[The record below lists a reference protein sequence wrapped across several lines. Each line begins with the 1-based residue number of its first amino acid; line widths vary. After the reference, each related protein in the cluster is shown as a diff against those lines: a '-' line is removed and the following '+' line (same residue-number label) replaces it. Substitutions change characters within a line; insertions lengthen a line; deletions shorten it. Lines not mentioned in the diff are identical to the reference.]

1 MFLFHNEQPH
11 SLINWVLCL
20 ILRRCYHLIVICSAV
35 CSRKK
40 ARNQSVKFPL
50 YLFRSDVDILLMA
63 HSQTLIVHFIPYTNT
78 ITDKIT
84 QWIILHSSLCFL
96 CQKLLQISASGNAAW
111 SRGNQHR
118 LTDMFNGV
126 LAMYEVIWLQA
137 RNECHC
143 LLREKHLLSFEW
155 PGDVRILGE
164 ILDAAWG
171 NRF

>member
-1 MFLFHNEQPH
+1 MFLFHNEQSH

-20 ILRRCYHLIVICSAV
+20 ILRRCYHLILILVLCVVDQKSECEISL
-35 CSRKK
+35 
-40 ARNQSVKFPL
+40 N
-50 YLFRSDVDILLMA
+50 LFRSDVDILLME
-63 HSQTLIVHFIPYTNT
+63 HSQTHIVHFIPYTNK
-78 ITDKIT
+78 ITDRIT
-84 QWIILHSSLCFL
+84 QLILLHTGLWFL

-111 SRGNQHR
+111 SRGYQHR

-164 ILDAAWG
+164 ILDAAG
-171 NRF
+171 